1 MVAVARIETK
11 EKTFEPGETVTGLS
25 KADAEWMLKG
35 GYIKQ
40 DEPKNAEAK
49 KATDP
54 QKPGGKK
61 NEL

>member
-1 MVAVARIETK
+1 MVAVAKIETK

-25 KADAEWMLKG
+25 KADTEWMLKG
-35 GYIKQ
+35 GYIRQ

-49 KATDP
+49 KGTDS
-54 QKPGGKK
+54 KPGGKK